1 MSRCASRRLGLPL
14 ALASTMLLAWFQ
26 TARASEAWSGK
37 IRCAEIPG
45 VSGALLGDFSLTVDG
60 ASISF
65 TREVKNVTGGS
76 SGVPE
81 RGNGTL
87 NGTAIALQGGAALRQ
102 LSYQSTYAGKIDGAK
117 MSLTGEQVWIGGVL
131 QQPFHRRC
139 RIDLTRS

>member
-1 MSRCASRRLGLPL
+1 MLCRQSRRLGLRL
-14 ALASTMLLAWFQ
+14 ALSSTLLLVWFE

-45 VSGALLGDFSLTVDG
+45 VSGALFGDFSLTVDG
-60 ASISF
+60 ANISF

-87 NGTAIALQGGAALRQ
+87 NGTAVALQGGAALRQ